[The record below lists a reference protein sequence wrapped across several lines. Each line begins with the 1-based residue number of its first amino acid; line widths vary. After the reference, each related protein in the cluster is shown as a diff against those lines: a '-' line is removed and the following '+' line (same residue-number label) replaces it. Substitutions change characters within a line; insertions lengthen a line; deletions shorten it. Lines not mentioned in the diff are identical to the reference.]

1 MLIETIVLGIT
12 FAQAWKVYDTDE
24 QALNKLKKA
33 RDKHADAID
42 LFEGHKQAA
51 DASLQKLVN
60 RKGDF
65 VCRNESLHFCLRANQ
80 KN

>member
-24 QALNKLKKA
+24 QDLNKLKKA

-51 DASLQKLVN
+51 DASLQ
-60 RKGDF
+60 
-65 VCRNESLHFCLRANQ
+65 
-80 KN
+80 